1 MKSKSK
7 SESTFNYKITKL
19 ILLLS
24 LSSSLGFSFSGFPK
38 YNSISIAPSGFLSST
53 YPHLGAGIT
62 FNYESNLDSYIS
74 LKTTISSLGFPKKIE
89 ESSGLISNTNILCSI
104 NSLIG
109 YEYLFL
115 DLGAGFGI
123 SLESSST
130 SPIINI
136 QTGLRYIIE
145 NFFIMS
151 GLGITRK
158 INNDSEIG
166 SLYFGLGVQFD

>member
-7 SESTFNYKITKL
+7 SESTFNNKITKL
-19 ILLLS
+19 ILLL
-24 LSSSLGFSFSGFPK
+24 LLSSLGFSFSGFPK

-74 LKTTISSLGFPKKIE
+74 LKTTISRLGFWKNVE
-89 ESSGLISNTNILCSI
+89 ESSELISNTNFLCSI

-123 SLESSST
+123 SVESNST
-130 SPIINI
+130 SLIINI

-145 NFFIMS
+145 NFFIK
-151 GLGITRK
+151 GGIGITRK

-166 SLYFGLGVQFD
+166 SLYFGIGVQFD

>member
-7 SESTFNYKITKL
+7 SESTFNNKINKL
-19 ILLLS
+19 ILLL
-24 LSSSLGFSFSGFPK
+24 LLSLGFSFSGFPK

-53 YPHLGAGIT
+53 YPYLGAGIT
-62 FNYESNLDSYIS
+62 LNYESSFDSYIS
-74 LKTTISSLGFPKKIE
+74 LKATISRLEFWKNIE
-89 ESSGLISNTNILCSI
+89 ASSEELISNTNILCSI

-123 SLESSST
+123 SLESNST

-151 GLGITRK
+151 GMGITRK
-158 INNDSEIG
+158 INNDSKIF
-166 SLYFGLGVQFD
+166 SLYFGIGVQFD

>member
-1 MKSKSK
+1 MKSKSQ
-7 SESTFNYKITKL
+7 SESTFNNKITKL
-19 ILLLS
+19 ILLL
-24 LSSSLGFSFSGFPK
+24 LLSLGFSFSGFPK
-38 YNSISIAPSGFLSST
+38 KNTISIEPSINLRSN
-53 YPHLGAGIT
+53 YPYLGAGIT
-62 FNYESNLDSYIS
+62 LNYENNLDSYIL
-74 LKTTISSLGFPKKIE
+74 LKTTISSLRFPKKIE
-89 ESSGLISNTNILCSI
+89 ESSASILNTNIFCGV

-123 SLESSST
+123 SVESNST

-158 INNDSEIG
+158 INNDSKIF
-166 SLYFGLGVQFD
+166 SLYFGIGVQFD

>member
-7 SESTFNYKITKL
+7 SESTFNNKINKL
-19 ILLLS
+19 ILLFL
-24 LSSSLGFSFSGFPK
+24 LSLGFSFSGFPK
-38 YNSISIAPSGFLSST
+38 YNSISIAPSINLRSN
-53 YPHLGAGIT
+53 YPYLGAGIT
-62 FNYESNLDSYIS
+62 LNYESSFDSYIS
-74 LKTTISSLGFPKKIE
+74 LKATISRLEFWKNIE
-89 ESSGLISNTNILCSI
+89 ASSEELISNTNILCSI

-123 SLESSST
+123 SVESNST

-158 INNDSEIG
+158 INNDSKIF
-166 SLYFGLGVQFD
+166 SLYFGIGVQFD

>member
-7 SESTFNYKITKL
+7 SESTFNNKINKL
-19 ILLLS
+19 ILLL
-24 LSSSLGFSFSGFPK
+24 LLSSLGFSFSGFPK

-53 YPHLGAGIT
+53 YPYLGAGIT
-62 FNYESNLDSYIS
+62 LNYESSFDSYIS
-74 LKTTISSLGFPKKIE
+74 LKATISRLEFWKNIE
-89 ESSGLISNTNILCSI
+89 ASSEELISNTNILCSI

-123 SLESSST
+123 SLESNST

-166 SLYFGLGVQFD
+166 SLYFGIGVQFD

>member
-7 SESTFNYKITKL
+7 SESTFNNKITKL
-19 ILLLS
+19 ILLL
-24 LSSSLGFSFSGFPK
+24 LLSSLGFSFSGFPK
-38 YNSISIAPSGFLSST
+38 YNSISIAPSIFLRST
-53 YPHLGAGIT
+53 YPYLGTGIT
-62 FNYESNLDSYIS
+62 LNYENKLDSYIS
-74 LKTTISSLGFPKKIE
+74 LKTTISRLGFWKNVE
-89 ESSGLISNTNILCSI
+89 ESSELISNTNFLCSI

-123 SLESSST
+123 SVESNST
-130 SPIINI
+130 SLIINI

-145 NFFIMS
+145 NFFIK
-151 GLGITRK
+151 GGIGITRK

-166 SLYFGLGVQFD
+166 SLYFGIGVQFD

>member
-7 SESTFNYKITKL
+7 SESTFNNKINKL
-19 ILLLS
+19 ILLL
-24 LSSSLGFSFSGFPK
+24 LLSLGFSFSGFPK

-62 FNYESNLDSYIS
+62 LNYESNLDSYTS

-89 ESSGLISNTNILCSI
+89 ESSEYISNTNILCSI

-123 SLESSST
+123 SLESNST

-166 SLYFGLGVQFD
+166 SLYFGIGVQFD